1 MLCIFIFVSQL
12 FQFSMYRRLGRTLV
26 LQQLYSAFISRKGA
40 KKKYRR
46 GNIPLTAFAKTQRL
60 GVKS

>member
-1 MLCIFIFVSQL
+1 VSQL